1 MRRLIYRSTAS
12 PGLDRVEMFRL
23 VYQARVSNEARGLSG
38 FLIQIEDRI
47 FQVLEGKTWKLVATF
62 ENIRRD
68 PRHFG
73 VEVLDERSVGEA
85 AFASWRMR
93 YFDGRNIP
101 RMLAQIT
108 DAAGGNVPPLVQH
121 AILEFLGPEL
131 ILPIMEPAGKT
142 TPPAAPLRPEA
153 ALPSSPRPC

>member
-62 ENIRRD
+62 ENILRGD
-68 PRHFG
+68 N
-73 VEVLDERSVGEA
+73 
-85 AFASWRMR
+85 
-93 YFDGRNIP
+93 YDGR
-101 RMLAQIT
+101 LS
-108 DAAGGNVPPLVQH
+108 GNYD
-121 AILEFLGPEL
+121 G
-131 ILPIMEPAGKT
+131 
-142 TPPAAPLRPEA
+142 R
-153 ALPSSPRPC
+153 

>member
-23 VYQARVSNEARGLSG
+23 VYQARVSNEARGLCG

-73 VEVLDERSVGEA
+73 VEVLDERCVDDA

-131 ILPIMEPAGKT
+131 ILPIMEPAAKT
-142 TPPAAPLRPEA
+142 TPPAVPLRPEA